1 MEILISTSI
10 SSTTFQVYSQLF
22 YKHFKHH
29 YPNLKKCR
37 TKTRGGS
44 RTAAAS
50 KMEHFV
56 IIITKCSILDVAA
69 VLDPPLKTVLRQDH
83 ELFTHKIIKIKYFGK
98 MNTFCIYLYHLNFLA
113 GNSICFK
120 KSQFSKIRK
129 LLREILQAFLA
140 VKLNYG
146 NKTPLTNFQFPKANF
161 LRMFKPYHSS
171 YFAKYLG
178 TAPWHIYISVFI
190 LVQRFNQKE
199 FKQTQK

>member
-1 MEILISTSI
+1 MIGNINFRYYLKYNISGVQLYFLQTLQTPI
-10 SSTTFQVYSQLF
+10 SRS
-22 YKHFKHH
+22 
-29 YPNLKKCR
+29 
-37 TKTRGGS
+37 
-44 RTAAAS
+44 
-50 KMEHFV
+50 
-56 IIITKCSILDVAA
+56 
-69 VLDPPLKTVLRQDH
+69 KTVLSQDH

-146 NKTPLTNFQFPKANF
+146 NKTPLTDFQFPKANF

-171 YFAKYLG
+171 YLQSIWEQLPG
-178 TAPWHIYISVFI
+178 IYIF
-190 LVQRFNQKE
+190 LYLY
-199 FKQTQK
+199 